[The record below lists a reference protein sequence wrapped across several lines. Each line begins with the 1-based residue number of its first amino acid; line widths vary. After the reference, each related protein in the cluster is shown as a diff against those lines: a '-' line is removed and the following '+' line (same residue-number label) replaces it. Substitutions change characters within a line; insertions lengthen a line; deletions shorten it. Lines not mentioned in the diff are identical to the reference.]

1 MLPCGVGIFSARYAY
16 KTSIEH
22 RHHVPGRDPS
32 FRARFLACS
41 GQLDAGRQRSR
52 HDHRRSWR
60 TLSNPHR
67 FKPRPD
73 WFDHWR
79 VIGASG
85 EIPVTTAFRLADLTM
100 TTEVRLPSAGAYL
113 GVMRVT
119 PLLENMKGPDFTE
132 YLKEEGLHTII
143 AARQSA
149 GESEKPARELYARYA
164 KIALRNGDG
173 SGAHLTRPAGMKA
186 ELVPTTNPTSVH
198 PGGSLTVQLLV
209 DGAPVAGSEVSAVT
223 EGAAVK
229 GLTDRNGH
237 VTLKIDREGAW
248 LIRAVH
254 MVRLTG
260 SPAAD
265 WESYWVTL
273 SFHTARH

>member
-1 MLPCGVGIFSARYAY
+1 MRINCLIGVAIVSLATVPVSAHDFWLAAANW
-16 KTSIEH
+16 TPAAGAPVAITAGLGE
-22 RHHVPGRDPS
+22 
-32 FRARFLACS
+32 RFPT
-41 GQLDAGRQRSR
+41 
-52 HDHRRSWR
+52 R
-60 TLSNPHR
+60 TD

-85 EIPVTTAFRLADLTM
+85 EIPVTTAFQLTDLTM

-119 PLLENMKGPDFTE
+119 PRIENMKGAEFTD
-132 YLKEEGLHTII
+132 YLKEEGLERII
-143 AARQSA
+143 AERQSA
-149 GESEKPARELYARYA
+149 GDSDKPAKELYARYA

-173 SGAHLTRPAGMKA
+173 SGAHLTRPVGLEA
-186 ELVPTTNPTSVH
+186 ELVPTTDPTMLH
-198 PGGSLTVQLLV
+198 PGGSLTVQLLA
-209 DGAPVAGSEVSAVT
+209 DGAPIAGSEVTAVT

-229 GLTDRNGH
+229 GQTDRNGH

-254 MVRLTG
+254 MVPLTG
-260 SPAAD
+260 SAAAD

>member
-1 MLPCGVGIFSARYAY
+1 MRIIFLSAVAVVALA
-16 KTSIEH
+16 TAPLSAHDFWLAAANWTPAAGAPVTISAGLGE
-22 RHHVPGRDPS
+22 
-32 FRARFLACS
+32 RFPT
-41 GQLDAGRQRSR
+41 
-52 HDHRRSWR
+52 R
-60 TLSNPHR
+60 TD

-85 EIPVTTAFRLADLTM
+85 EVPVTTAFQLIDLTM
-100 TTEVRLPSAGAYL
+100 TTEVKLPAGGAYL

-119 PLLENMKGPDFTE
+119 PRIENMTGPEFTD
-132 YLKEEGLHTII
+132 YLKEEGLDQVIG
-143 AARQSA
+143 ARQSA
-149 GESEKPARELYARYA
+149 GDSDKPARELYARYA
-164 KIALRNGDG
+164 KIALRNGEG
-173 SGAHLTRPAGMKA
+173 SGVHLTRPVGLKA
-186 ELVPTTNPTSVH
+186 ELVPTTDPTSVH
-198 PGGSLTVQLLV
+198 PGGSLTVQLLA
-209 DGAPVAGSEVSAVT
+209 DGAPIADSEVTAVT

-229 GLTDRNGH
+229 GQTDRNGH

-254 MVRLTG
+254 MVPLAG

>member
-1 MLPCGVGIFSARYAY
+1 MTMRLLIGAAVMCLA
-16 KTSIEH
+16 T
-22 RHHVPGRDPS
+22 VPLAAHDFWLAAANWTPAAGAPVTIT
-32 FRARFLACS
+32 AGLGERFPT
-41 GQLDAGRQRSR
+41 
-52 HDHRRSWR
+52 R
-60 TLSNPHR
+60 TG

-79 VIGASG
+79 IVGTSG
-85 EIPVTTAFRLADLTM
+85 EVPVTTAFQLADLTM
-100 TTEVRLPSAGAYL
+100 RTEVRLPSPGAYL
-113 GVMRVT
+113 GIMRVT
-119 PLLENMKGPDFTE
+119 PRIENMTGPDFTE
-132 YLKEEGLHTII
+132 YLKEEGLETII
-143 AARQSA
+143 AARRNA
-149 GESEKPARELYARYA
+149 GDSDKPARELYARYA

-173 SGAHLTRPAGMKA
+173 SGAHLTRPVGLKA
-186 ELVPTTNPTSVH
+186 ELVPTTDPTAVH
-198 PGGSLTVQLLV
+198 PGAALTVQLLA
-209 DGAPVAGSEVSAVT
+209 DGAPVAGSEVTAAT

-229 GLTDRNGH
+229 GQTDRNGH

-254 MVRLTG
+254 MVPLTG

>member
-1 MLPCGVGIFSARYAY
+1 VAIASLATAPLSAHDFWLAAANW
-16 KTSIEH
+16 TPAAGAPVTIHAGLGE
-22 RHHVPGRDPS
+22 
-32 FRARFLACS
+32 RFPTQT
-41 GQLDAGRQRSR
+41 G
-52 HDHRRSWR
+52 
-60 TLSNPHR
+60 

-85 EIPVTTAFRLADLTM
+85 DITVSTAFQLTDLTM

-119 PLLENMKGPDFTE
+119 PRIENMKGLEFTD
-132 YLKEEGLHTII
+132 YLKEEGLDTII
-143 AARQSA
+143 AARQTA
-149 GESEKPARELYARYA
+149 GDSDKPARELYARYA

-173 SGAHLTRPAGMKA
+173 SGAHLTRPVGLKA
-186 ELVPTTNPTSVH
+186 EFVPTTDPTALH
-198 PGGSLTVQLLV
+198 PGGSLTVQLLA
-209 DGAPVAGSEVSAVT
+209 DGAPVAGSEVTAVT
-223 EGAAVK
+223 DGSSVK
-229 GLTDRNGH
+229 GQTDGNGR

-248 LIRAVH
+248 LIRTVH
-254 MVRLTG
+254 MVPLTG

-273 SFHTARH
+273 SFHTARP

>member
-1 MLPCGVGIFSARYAY
+1 MRIRLLLSIAITCLAAIPLSAHDFWLAAANW
-16 KTSIEH
+16 TPAASGPVTITAGLGE
-22 RHHVPGRDPS
+22 
-32 FRARFLACS
+32 RFPTHT
-41 GQLDAGRQRSR
+41 G
-52 HDHRRSWR
+52 
-60 TLSNPHR
+60 

-85 EIPVTTAFRLADLTM
+85 EIPVTTAFRLAELTM

-119 PLLENMKGPDFTE
+119 PLLENMKGPEFTE

-186 ELVPTTNPTSVH
+186 ELVPTTDPTSVH

-209 DGAPVAGSEVSAVT
+209 DGAPVAGSEVSAVA